1 MSQSAHP
8 PSGGMTA
15 IPNSQWILNRLPD
28 LVLFVLTPIL
38 IVPVIWLLTSRGLDS
53 LSVDVISTLVAAFGA
68 MGHHFPGM
76 IRAYCDRELFQQ
88 FRWRFIFAPLVLL
101 VSCIYL
107 SHQHLNAMVLVLAVW
122 GYWHGMMQIYGFAR
136 IYDAKA
142 GSTAA
147 ITAYWDWLLCLFGF
161 GLAVLYSHG
170 QLANVLSSWYS
181 SGGPL
186 FQPEQIVL
194 ARKLCLVAMAVVLV
208 GFGINYIVQMRRGSR
223 QSPVKLLIL
232 ASGIGFW
239 WFCMVGIENL
249 VLGIAMFEV
258 FHDVQYLALVW
269 LFNRR
274 RVQVNTRVGNVLR
287 FLFRGSV
294 WMILLYIGLIFGY
307 GTIKLASVLADHEI
321 VKTTLMGIVWA
332 STILHFYFDGFIWKV
347 REASTRAGLG
357 LVNAQPAA
365 VRAHP
370 LREMNSLHLLK
381 WSPLVGLVCWL
392 VIQELS
398 GSMLSSSE
406 KVERLWPEEFYQAM
420 YLNLAEAAPGDLHV
434 QRLAAVTLVKQG
446 EHSEAIARLTE
457 ILRQHPEDSQS
468 HRLLGE
474 LYLRLGRFDES
485 LKSLQSAA
493 SSARSDSDR
502 ASAHFRL
509 GQLDVLRKNPVA
521 GQREFRDAIT
531 IQPGRR

>member
-1 MSQSAHP
+1 MSQPAHP
-8 PSGGMTA
+8 PAGAASA

-28 LVLFVLTPIL
+28 LVLFVLTPII
-38 IVPVIWLLTSRGLDS
+38 IVPAIWLLTSSGLDS
-53 LSVDVISTLVAAFGA
+53 LSVDVVSTLVAAFGA

-76 IRAYCDRELFQQ
+76 IRAYCDRELFQR
-88 FRWRFIFAPLVLL
+88 FRGRFIFAPLVLL
-101 VSCIYL
+101 VSCIYF
-107 SHQHLNAMVLVLAVW
+107 SQQHLNAMVLVLAVW
-122 GYWHGMMQIYGFAR
+122 GYWHGMMQVYGFAR

-170 QLANVLSSWYS
+170 QLANVLSSWYA

-186 FQPEQIVL
+186 FEPEQIVL
-194 ARKLCLVAMAVVLV
+194 IRRIGVVATVVVLV
-208 GFGINYIVQMRRGSR
+208 GFGSNYIVQMRRGYR
-223 QSPVKLLIL
+223 QSHVKLLIL

-239 WFCMVGIENL
+239 WYCMVGIENL
-249 VLGIAMFEV
+249 VLGITMFEV
-258 FHDVQYLALVW
+258 FHDVQYLAIVW

-274 RVQVNTRVGNVLR
+274 RVEGNSRVGNVLR

-294 WMILLYIGLIFGY
+294 WMILLYLGLIFAY
-307 GTIKLASVLADHEI
+307 GTIKLASVLADHETI
-321 VKTTLMGIVWA
+321 KSTLLGIVWA

-357 LVNAQPAA
+357 LVDAQRAA
-365 VRAHP
+365 VQAHP
-370 LREMNSLHLLK
+370 LWKMNSFHLLK
-381 WSPLVGLVCWL
+381 WLPLVGLVCWL
-392 VIQELS
+392 TIQELS
-398 GSMLSSSE
+398 GSVLSSSE
-406 KVERLWPEEFYQAM
+406 KVERLWPDEFYQAM
-420 YLNLAEAAPGDLHV
+420 RLNLAEAAPGDLHS
-434 QRLAAVTLVKQG
+434 QRLAAVTLANLGK
-446 EHSEAIARLTE
+446 HSEAIAKLAE

-493 SSARSDSDR
+493 FSARSDSDR

-509 GQLDVLRKNPVA
+509 GQLYALRKNPAAVE
-521 GQREFRDAIT
+521 REFREPLT
-531 IQPGRR
+531 IQPGR

>member
-1 MSQSAHP
+1 MS
-8 PSGGMTA
+8 A

-28 LVLFVLTPIL
+28 LVLFVLTPII
-38 IVPVIWLLTSRGLDS
+38 IVPVVLLLTSRGLDQ
-53 LSVDVISTLVAAFGA
+53 LSTDMISTLVAAFGA
-68 MGHHFPGM
+68 MGHHLPGM
-76 IRAYCDRELFQQ
+76 IRAYCDRELFQR

-107 SHQHLNAMVLVLAVW
+107 SQQHLNAMLLVLAVW
-122 GYWHGMMQIYGFAR
+122 GYWHGMMQVYGFAR

-147 ITAYWDWLLCLFGF
+147 ITAYWDWLLCLLGF

-170 QLANVLSSWYS
+170 QLARVLQSWYS
-181 SGGPL
+181 SGGSL

-194 ARKLCLVAMAVVLV
+194 ARKLGCVAMAVVLV
-208 GFGINYIVQMRRGSR
+208 GFGVNYIVQMRRGSR

-239 WFCMVGIENL
+239 WYCMVGIENL
-249 VLGIAMFEV
+249 VLGITMFEV
-258 FHDVQYLALVW
+258 FHDVQYLAIVW

-274 RVQVNTRVGNVLR
+274 RVEVNSRVGNVLR
-287 FLFRGSV
+287 FLFRGNI
-294 WMILLYIGLIFGY
+294 WMILLYLGLIFAY
-307 GTIKLASVLADHEI
+307 GTIALVASVFANDEI
-321 VKTTLMGIVWA
+321 IKTTLLGIVWA

-347 REASTRAGLG
+347 REASIRAGLG
-357 LVNAQPAA
+357 LENAQRAV

-370 LREMNSLHLLK
+370 LRDMNLLHLLK
-381 WSPLVGLVCWL
+381 WSPLVVLVCWL
-392 VIQELS
+392 AIQELS
-398 GSMLSSSE
+398 GTVLSSSE
-406 KVERLWPEEFYQAM
+406 RVERLWPDEFYRAM
-420 YLNLAEAAPGDLHV
+420 NLNLAEAVPGDLHS
-434 QRLAAVTLVKQG
+434 QRLAAVTLAKQG
-446 EHSEAIARLTE
+446 ENSEAIAKITE

-502 ASAHFRL
+502 ASAHYRL
-509 GQLDVLRKNPVA
+509 GQLYVLRKNPVA
-521 GQREFRDAIT
+521 AEREFRDALT